1 MVKKYEF
8 RIRARN
14 RYQMGKIYRPPMA
27 AAHRRREIGKPAMGI
42 EKRRFHRVRPSGLVP
57 KTGMIF
63 ADLKSPASSCFVVDI
78 SAGGA
83 CLDVPGSAPIPRRF
97 TLNHGGTK
105 KSCYLVW
112 QKGRRI
118 GVSF

>member
-1 MVKKYEF
+1 
-8 RIRARN
+8 
-14 RYQMGKIYRPPMA
+14 
-27 AAHRRREIGKPAMGI
+27 MGI
-42 EKRRFHRVRPSGLVP
+42 EKRRFHRVRPAGLVP
-57 KTGMIF
+57 RTGMMF
-63 ADLKSPASSCFVVDI
+63 ADLKSPASPCTVIDI

-97 TLNHGGTK
+97 TLNHAGTK

>member
-1 MVKKYEF
+1 
-8 RIRARN
+8 
-14 RYQMGKIYRPPMA
+14 MA
-27 AAHRRREIGKPAMGI
+27 FVRSEID
-42 EKRRFHRVRPSGLVP
+42 KRRFHRIRPSGRVP
-57 KTGMIF
+57 KAATLF
-63 ADLKSPASSCFVVDI
+63 ANLKSPPTACSIVDI

-83 CLDVPGSAPIPRRF
+83 CIDVHGGEAIPRRF
-97 TLNHGGTK
+97 TLNHGGVQ

>member
-1 MVKKYEF
+1 MPSV
-8 RIRARN
+8 RS
-14 RYQMGKIYRPPMA
+14 
-27 AAHRRREIGKPAMGI
+27 EID
-42 EKRRFHRVRPSGLVP
+42 KRRFHRIRPSGLVP
-57 KTGMIF
+57 KTGTIF
-63 ADLKSPASSCFVVDI
+63 ADLKSPPTACSIVDI

-83 CLDVPGSAPIPRRF
+83 CIDVYGGDAIPRRF
-97 TLNHGGTK
+97 TLNHGGVK

>member
-1 MVKKYEF
+1 MSE
-8 RIRARN
+8 N
-14 RYQMGKIYRPPMA
+14 
-27 AAHRRREIGKPAMGI
+27 
-42 EKRRFHRVRPSGLVP
+42 KRRFHRVRPSGLVA

-63 ADLKSPASSCFVVDI
+63 ADLKSPASSCTVVDI

-83 CLDVPGSAPIPRRF
+83 CLDVSGSAPIPRHF

-118 GVSF
+118 GVAF

>member
-1 MVKKYEF
+1 
-8 RIRARN
+8 
-14 RYQMGKIYRPPMA
+14 MGT
-27 AAHRRREIGKPAMGI
+27 REN
-42 EKRRFHRVRPSGLVP
+42 RRFHRVRPSGLVP
-57 KTGMIF
+57 RTGTIF
-63 ADLKSPASSCFVVDI
+63 ADLKSPASPCFVVDI

-83 CLDVPGSAPIPRRF
+83 CLDVPGSAAIPRRF

-105 KSCYLVW
+105 KSCYVVW

>member
-1 MVKKYEF
+1 MMNVMAF
-8 RIRARN
+8 GRN
-14 RYQMGKIYRPPMA
+14 
-27 AAHRRREIGKPAMGI
+27 EGI
-42 EKRRFHRVRPSGLVP
+42 EKRRFHRIRPSGLVP
-57 KTGMIF
+57 KSGTIF
-63 ADLKSPASSCFVVDI
+63 ADLKSPATGCTIVDI

-83 CLDVPGSAPIPRRF
+83 CIDVHGNNAIPRRF
-97 TLNHGGTK
+97 TLNHGGVK